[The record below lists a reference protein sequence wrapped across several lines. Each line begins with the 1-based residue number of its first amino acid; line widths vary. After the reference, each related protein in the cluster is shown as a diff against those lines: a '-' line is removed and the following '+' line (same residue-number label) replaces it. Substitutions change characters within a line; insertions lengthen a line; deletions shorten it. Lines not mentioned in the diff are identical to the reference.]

1 MASGC
6 RASDPFR
13 LVLPDAEAA
22 VDAGQWSGGRGRPPA
37 RGTLSSRFE
46 GQCGLGVCTMETVI
60 AGVDGSETALEA
72 ARAAA
77 DLANRLGASLHL
89 VMAIGR
95 HQQQTVRG
103 GGGESWT
110 INSFTAA
117 EQKLS
122 AIVGQIRGG
131 SGVTSSVLEGDPAK
145 CLVAEAERLD
155 AEVIVVGNKRVHGPG
170 RVLGAVALEV
180 VRRSPCA
187 VHIVKTT

>member
-1 MASGC
+1 MANCSRDWPARC
-6 RASDPFR
+6 
-13 LVLPDAEAA
+13 
-22 VDAGQWSGGRGRPPA
+22 GGRGGRPDSA
-37 RGTLSSRFE
+37 RSRASRDRLTSRLA
-46 GQCGLGVCTMETVI
+46 GQSGVGVYTMETVI

-77 DLANRLGASLHL
+77 DLSKRLGANLHL

-95 HQQQTVRG
+95 AQQQTVRG

-122 AIVGQIRGG
+122 GLVGQIRGG
-131 SGVTSSVLEGDPAK
+131 PGVTSAVVEGDPAK

-155 AEVIVVGNKRVHGPG
+155 ADVIVVGNRRVHGPG

-187 VHIVKTT
+187 VYIVKTT